1 MIPIKDARTA
11 IAELNAWGLTS
22 TPFFFFVDYSGQQWY
37 TAPLDAVDERI
48 RYSFPERRNY
58 IPNAST
64 SLEHTYKLQPP
75 TLEAYREGF
84 EVVQQAI
91 QAGRTRLIN
100 LTWRIPFE
108 SNLSQS
114 ERFVRG
120 KARYMLDV
128 EGMFSV
134 FSPEPF
140 VQIAAG
146 SIATFPMKGTI
157 STAIP
162 NAQEV
167 LLSNP
172 KEAQE
177 HADSVELLKGE
188 LALVADEVEV
198 VRYRYCET
206 IANGQVIQTS
216 SEIAG
221 TIRRDLLNRYGDII
235 SALLPGGSI
244 AGTPKASSLEII
256 AEAETYDRGFY
267 TGIFGIFDG
276 TKLDTSVMIRFIQY
290 GTEGERYF
298 FGGGGVTAN
307 SKLEHEYQEL
317 LLKANATINHA

>member
-11 IAELNAWGLTS
+11 IAELNAWGLES
-22 TPFFFFVDYSGQQWY
+22 IPFFFFVDYSGTQWY
-37 TAPLDAVDERI
+37 TSPLSAVDRHI
-48 RYSFPERRNY
+48 RYSFPSQRNY
-58 IPNAST
+58 TPDTPSDTPHI
-64 SLEHTYKLQPP
+64 YKLYPP
-75 TLEAYREGF
+75 TLEAYQEGF
-84 EVVQQAI
+84 EVVQRAI
-91 QAGRTRLIN
+91 ETGYTSLIN
-100 LTWRIPFE
+100 LTWRIPFD

-140 VQIAAG
+140 VQIEAG
-146 SIATFPMKGTI
+146 RIATFPMKGTI

-244 AGTPKASSLEII
+244 AGAPKASSLEII
-256 AEAETYDRGFY
+256 AEAEPYDRGFY